1 MRRLAIMS
9 SIKVYAILALL
20 AVLIF
25 MGLIALQVLEIQYY
39 KPLV

>member
-1 MRRLAIMS
+1 MS